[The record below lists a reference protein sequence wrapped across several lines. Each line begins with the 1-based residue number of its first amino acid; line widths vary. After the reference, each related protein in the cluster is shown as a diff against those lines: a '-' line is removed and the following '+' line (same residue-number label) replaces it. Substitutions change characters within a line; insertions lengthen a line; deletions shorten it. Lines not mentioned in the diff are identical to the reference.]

1 MVGIHR
7 KVIYV
12 NLFFYIRPIM
22 FLIETQ
28 LVHTRGAVGVGA
40 VVRLEAAL
48 AEIPECTLVLCWEKR
63 ALQYTLLYIVVCRV
77 SYLLCKV

>member
-40 VVRLEAAL
+40 EVRSGAAL
-48 AEIPECTLVLCWEKR
+48 PDIPEYILVLYREKR
-63 ALQYTLLYIVVCRV
+63 ALHYTLYYTLLSRAL
-77 SYLLCKV
+77 YLICTV